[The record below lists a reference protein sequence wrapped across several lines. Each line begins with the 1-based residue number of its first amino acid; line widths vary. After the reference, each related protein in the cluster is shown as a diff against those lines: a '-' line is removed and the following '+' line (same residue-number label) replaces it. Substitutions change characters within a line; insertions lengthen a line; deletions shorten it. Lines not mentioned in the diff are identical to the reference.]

1 MSGQPDEPEL
11 ASPQPPDRP
20 RNHDGTTDAEAAIL
34 AATERLLAEV
44 PLHELSVAQI
54 IGAAE
59 ISRATFYFYFS
70 SKFAVLT
77 ALVERAIGEIYEV
90 SRPLLDRT
98 DAVPIEVALRQRIQ
112 ASARIWDANR
122 PVLQATVENWHVFPE
137 LSTLW
142 LRVLTGLTDAIA
154 AEIDR
159 ERSAGRAPAG
169 PDSRQLA
176 AVLAWTTERCL
187 YVAGLG
193 VRDLLTD
200 QDETVAAITRLW
212 LGAMYGDGSEGHEVA
227 A

>member
-1 MSGQPDEPEL
+1 MSGQPHEGEL
-11 ASPQPPDRP
+11 AGPGTPDRP
-20 RNHDGTTDAEAAIL
+20 RNHAGTTDAEIAIL
-34 AATERLLAEV
+34 TATERLLAEV

-54 IGAAE
+54 INAAE

-77 ALVERAIGEIYEV
+77 ALVERAIGEIYAV
-90 SRPLLDRT
+90 SRPFLDRS
-98 DAVPIEVALRQRIQ
+98 DALPIDVALRQRIQ
-112 ASARIWDANR
+112 ASARIWDAHR

-137 LSTLW
+137 LRTVW
-142 LRVLTGLTDAIA
+142 LKVLDGLTAAIA

-159 ERSAGRAPAG
+159 ERAAGRAPSG
-169 PDSRQLA
+169 PDSRKLA

-193 VRDLLTD
+193 VRDFLTGEE
-200 QDETVAAITRLW
+200 ETVAALTRLW
-212 LGAMYGDGSEGHEVA
+212 LGAMYGYRAEGHEVA

>member
-1 MSGQPDEPEL
+1 MSGQSGSGDL
-11 ASPQPPDRP
+11 QGARATDRP
-20 RNHDGTTDAEAAIL
+20 RKHVGTSEAETAIL
-34 AATERLLAEV
+34 EATTRLLARV

-54 IGAAE
+54 IKSAG

-77 ALVERAIGEIYEV
+77 TLVEQAIAEIYEA
-90 SRPLLDRT
+90 SRPFLDRT
-98 DAVPIEVALRQRIQ
+98 NGLPAEVALHQRIE
-112 ASARIWDANR
+112 ASARIWDAHR

-137 LSTLW
+137 LRTLW
-142 LRVLTGLTDAIA
+142 LSMMGGLTDAIA

-159 ERSAGRAPAG
+159 ERAAGRAPAG
-169 PDSRQLA
+169 PDSRKLA

-193 VRDLLTD
+193 LRDSLA
-200 QDETVAAITRLW
+200 DEEDAVAALTQIW
-212 LGAMYGDGSEGHEVA
+212 LAAMYGYSAEGREVA